1 MSKKRANINEKIFH
15 QNSLNFSL
23 SRRDAGM
30 VTALP
35 SVPHNQTDDTYL
47 DERLSNEGAKKA
59 TRSFIS
65 GFTRGGIAIYKEHLL
80 HNAREGLFFLEIDLE
95 DLKNDKEALHDSVLK
110 EPNEY
115 IPLVSSPKHVDPR
128 REGKKTNE

>member
-1 MSKKRANINEKIFH
+1 
-15 QNSLNFSL
+15 
-23 SRRDAGM
+23 M

-35 SVPHNQTDDTYL
+35 SVPYNQTDDTYL
-47 DERLSNEGAKKA
+47 DDRLSNEGAKKA
-59 TRSFIS
+59 TKSFIS

-115 IPLVSSPKHVDPR
+115 IPLVSLAFKASDQR
-128 REGKKTNE
+128 SRKTHAD